1 MGISN
6 QSRVTEFIIM
16 GFPNLQDFRALVFI
30 LLLLIYFLT
39 ILGNVVIFTVIWSDA
54 RLHTPMHKKKYGE
67 KSVSKDREDGE
78 TAHEQEG
85 HREYGAGNDLTV
97 QIKAGYIPVNYGVSG
112 SAL

>member
-1 MGISN
+1 MATGDS
-6 QSRVTEFIIM
+6 QFA
-16 GFPNLQDFRALVFI
+16 FR
-30 LLLLIYFLT
+30 
-39 ILGNVVIFTVIWSDA
+39 
-54 RLHTPMHKKKYGE
+54 HKKKYGE

-112 SAL
+112 ECGKAGSSWDSPAREPRMKRVPPRRCVGWKSFSKPKIA